1 MLSVIRGFMLL
12 TKVHTSR
19 RTSEM
24 FGLSNYSDYDRWL
37 HGFVDAFARLDALEI
52 ADLRGSRNFVSEM
65 ARRFDGHR

>member
-1 MLSVIRGFMLL
+1 
-12 TKVHTSR
+12 
-19 RTSEM
+19 M
-24 FGLSNYSDYDRWL
+24 FGLSNYSDPQWL

>member
-1 MLSVIRGFMLL
+1 
-12 TKVHTSR
+12 
-19 RTSEM
+19 M

-37 HGFVDAFARLDALEI
+37 HGFVDAFARLDAPEI

>member
-12 TKVHTSR
+12 TKVHTVR

-24 FGLSNYSDYDRWL
+24 FGLSNSDYDRWL
-37 HGFVDAFARLDALEI
+37 HGFVDAFARLDALET
-52 ADLRGSRNFVSEM
+52 ADLRGSRNFVLEM